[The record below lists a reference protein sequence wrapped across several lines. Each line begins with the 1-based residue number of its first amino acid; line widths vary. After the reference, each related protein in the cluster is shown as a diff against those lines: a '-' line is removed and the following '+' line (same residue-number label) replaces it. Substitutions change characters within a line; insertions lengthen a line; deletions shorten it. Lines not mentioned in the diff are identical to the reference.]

1 VKFTETLRNSYLELK
16 MKIKELK
23 QILETYPDDL
33 EIVLSKDI
41 EGNEFRP
48 LYLVEEYD
56 GIPRDTRGGQKIL
69 WKDYEHLTN
78 EKSLVLFP
86 IG

>member
-1 VKFTETLRNSYLELK
+1 
-16 MKIKELK
+16 MKVKELK

-48 LYLVEEYD
+48 LYLVEECN
-56 GIPRDTRGGQKIL
+56 GIPRDARGGQKIL
-69 WKDYEHLTN
+69 WKDYEHLTT